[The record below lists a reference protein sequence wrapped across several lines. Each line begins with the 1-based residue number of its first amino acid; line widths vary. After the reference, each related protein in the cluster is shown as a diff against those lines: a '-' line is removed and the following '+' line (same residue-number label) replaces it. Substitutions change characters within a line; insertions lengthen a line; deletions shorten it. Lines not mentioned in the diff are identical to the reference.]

1 MSINVAKTALE
12 NLYDLISTANGKPA
26 SSALF
31 TIGAPTVRVP
41 DANLRNTSVLC
52 TSVPGGGFD
61 GEQTFRYIRLDLD
74 DLAPELELQL
84 LEGDTLADVQA
95 WAVTQLGVIA
105 EEVEFE
111 ITELPVF
118 DGDEELVE
126 LRAKADSYTYIGTK
140 LITLIKPVP
149 PLPTLAESFPVTDL
163 LGFDVA

>member
-1 MSINVAKTALE
+1 M
-12 NLYDLISTANGKPA
+12 
-26 SSALF
+26 
-31 TIGAPTVRVP
+31 
-41 DANLRNTSVLC
+41 
-52 TSVPGGGFD
+52 PGGGFD

-95 WAVTQLGVIA
+95 WVVTQLGVIA